1 MRVLAFVL
9 AGFASSFS
17 RRLLTNKYKK
27 GSGGSKAFA
36 KTRQSL
42 TDPLNLRFKLQGTD
56 RWSAILE
63 QTSAVLDQPV
73 LNLALSGTIILKS
86 NLSKLYLSQDE
97 LREFNFVYTAFGTH
111 QKVQ

>member
-1 MRVLAFVL
+1 M
-9 AGFASSFS
+9 
-17 RRLLTNKYKK
+17 
-27 GSGGSKAFA
+27 
-36 KTRQSL
+36 
-42 TDPLNLRFKLQGTD
+42 
-56 RWSAILE
+56 E

-86 NLSKLYLSQDE
+86 NLSQLYLSQDE